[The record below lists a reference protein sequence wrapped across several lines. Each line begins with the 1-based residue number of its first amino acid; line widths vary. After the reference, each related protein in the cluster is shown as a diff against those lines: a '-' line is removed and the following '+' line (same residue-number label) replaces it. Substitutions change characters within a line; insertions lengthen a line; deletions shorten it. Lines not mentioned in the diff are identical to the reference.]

1 MTNAD
6 KIRSMS
12 DEKLA
17 AWLWNHID
25 RDVFC
30 EEMCADKQSH
40 TWCWES
46 PQDENGADKIFEWMR
61 TEHEERTK

>member
-1 MTNAD
+1 MTNAEY
-6 KIRSMS
+6 IRNMS

-25 RDVFC
+25 HDVFC
-30 EEMCADKQSH
+30 EKMCADKQSH

-46 PQDENGADKIFEWMR
+46 PSVEKCADKILEWPR
-61 TEHEERTK
+61 QEHEE